1 MPEAVAAA
9 PKQAGC
15 EVHASASGWDVVGA
29 GGSQHFDTLR
39 SALDAA
45 LPIVTG
51 GRQKASYLRNPDTME
66 PNGAWRWLPAC
77 EEEDAPVK
85 GVRIDA
91 EALREAA
98 ASLNARP
105 SAIAI
110 DGGPTPPGM
119 LPSEVHGT
127 PMTGGATPANGWA
140 HWAVVVVNAQGRCEL
155 YLWGELLPVV
165 ARELDAGRIGAGSVD
180 LRFTSTEG
188 DAPRGVE
195 LASFALTNDPAVKT
209 LMPPNS
215 QRAAEGA
222 LLTTRTYRLAGL
234 ALLRGRNQAPMS
246 KLAKKS
252 SKKTLRGPAT
262 DAEAKLFALFGLDP
276 TDEDSD
282 CDLIDAVFKLMQAAD
297 LEEVVDAVN
306 GMGPLEAP
314 EQGAPAVQAA
324 ALHPVDGVAN
334 PAVADPSKSQPTK
347 SHTTNIPLGQTQ
359 ASADSVR
366 AAIRALTG
374 DSLLAKALRAIDGLT
389 QEQQD
394 AWASQC
400 LSVLQD
406 IFGMP
411 DGSAADV
418 MAALQGQADKIK
430 GALAAQ
436 PTQPSDQGAPPN
448 DANAP
453 GDAAPGGDAAQMG
466 ANCDPKKVDA
476 TARANTTADLV
487 ALRTELTHLRGE
499 ADAARK
505 RVVELEAREAR
516 RTLGD
521 DITARFSKAQR
532 TLAPQDRDDLVS
544 DLLALPEGPARERT
558 IERALRAA
566 VGGPLTTRVMTET
579 TPGSAAGTQTNEQ
592 APEIDADTAVVRSLE
607 ALRKEGLRGE
617 ELHTRALE
625 RARKDYPSA
634 FRRSA
639 N

>member
-1 MPEAVAAA
+1 MPEAVAAEPKA
-9 PKQAGC
+9 PC
-15 EVHASASGWDVVGA
+15 EVHASAGGGWDLVGS
-29 GGSQHFDTLR
+29 GGGKHCETLR
-39 SALDAA
+39 DALDSALAV
-45 LPIVTG
+45 ITG
-51 GRQKASYLRNPDTME
+51 GRSKPVYLRNPDTGE
-66 PNGAWRWLPAC
+66 ADGAWRWLPAC
-77 EEEDAPVK
+77 EEEDAPIK

-105 SAIAI
+105 TAIAI

-140 HWAVVVVNAQGRCEL
+140 HWAVCVVNAAQRTEL
-155 YLWGELLPVV
+155 YLYGELVPVV

-180 LRFTSTEG
+180 LRFQSVDG

-222 LLTTRTYRLAGL
+222 LFAVRTYRLAST
-234 ALLRGRNQAPMS
+234 AVLRGKAPIMS
-246 KLAKKS
+246 KTKAK
-252 SKKTLRGPAT
+252 KKTLRGPAT

-276 TDEDSD
+276 ADEDSD
-282 CDLIDAVFKLMQAAD
+282 CDLIDAVFRVMQAAD
-297 LEEVVDAVN
+297 LEEAVDAIN
-306 GMGPLEAP
+306 GVAPLEAP
-314 EQGAPAVQAA
+314 EEMAGTQAA
-324 ALHPVDGVAN
+324 ALHPPEPSTAN
-334 PAVADPSKSQPTK
+334 PTLDDPSKSKPTK
-347 SHTTNIPLGQTQ
+347 SHTTDIPLGQTQ
-359 ASADSVR
+359 ASVR
-366 AAIRALTG
+366 AAIRSLTG
-374 DSLLAKALRAIDGLT
+374 DTLLAKALRAIDGLT

-394 AWASQC
+394 TWATQV
-400 LSVLQD
+400 LAALQD

-436 PTQPSDQGAPPN
+436 PTDAPPA
-448 DANAP
+448 DAPTDATKP
-453 GDAAPGGDAAQMG
+453 GDAAPTAPTPGGDAATMSAG
-466 ANCDPKKVDA
+466 TPDA

-487 ALRTELTHLRGE
+487 ALRTEVTHLRTQNE
-499 ADAARK
+499 VAQK
-505 RVVELEAREAR
+505 RVAELEEREAR

-521 DITARFSKAQR
+521 TISERFAKASR

-544 DLLALPEGPARERT
+544 DLLALPDGPARERT

-566 VGGPLTTRVMTET
+566 VGGPLVSSVMTST
-579 TPGSAAGTQTNEQ
+579 TASSVGGTQTGEGES
-592 APEIDADTAVVRSLE
+592 AIDADTAVTRATE
-607 ALRKEGLRGE
+607 ALKKEGLRGP
-617 ELHTRALE
+617 ELHAKAYE
-625 RARKDYPSA
+625 RARKDHPSA